1 MLHLMKR
8 WLFIALTIAGLA
20 SARAKVSPED
30 LAKLPPAAAKP
41 VDFVRD
47 IQPILEK
54 KCLQCHGR
62 GHDKGGF
69 RIDDRAL
76 LLGESDSGKSVV
88 TGNSRDSYL
97 IHLVAGLEPDNIM
110 PQKGGKLT
118 AEQVSLLRAWI
129 DQGAAWPKE
138 VSFAKQPPRNLK
150 PVAVELPPAK
160 PTENPIDVLLK
171 PYFMANKVQ
180 PGDLVEDRV
189 FARRAYLDLVGLLPE
204 PAELDAFLAD
214 RSRDKREKLVR
225 KLLGDDQRY
234 AEHWLTFWNDLLR
247 NDYRGTGYIDGGR
260 KQITAWLFSSLKT
273 NKSYDKFVAELVHPK
288 PETEGFAKGIVWRGV
303 VNASQLPPI
312 QAAQNISQVFMGVN
326 LKCASC
332 HDSFIDDWKLS
343 DAYSLASV
351 YSDGPLEMVECDKPL
366 GKNAKVAFIYPELG
380 ALVAS
385 TNKADRT
392 ARLAEVMTSRDNGR
406 LSRTIVNR
414 LWQRFFGH
422 GLVANVDEMEQPAWH
437 PELLNWLAEDFVAHG
452 YDLRHTMARILTSRA
467 YQTEAVLETAAP
479 EKGYVFHGPSVR
491 RMSAE
496 QFVDAL
502 SQLTGLWREKPA
514 GDFKFTTNQLAEL
527 KGRTRAALVAADP
540 LMVALDRPNREQVVT
555 VRQSTPTTL
564 QALELTNGG
573 TLNDTLKR
581 GAAKLASS
589 NDTKTLVQQTYTKAF
604 SRKPGWTERRAAS
617 QLVGGDKPTPAGT
630 EDFLWTIVMQPEFQ
644 LIY

>member
-1 MLHLMKR
+1 MKR
-8 WLFIALTIAGLA
+8 WLSIVLAVIGLS
-20 SARAKVSPED
+20 SAQAKVSPED

-69 RIDDRAL
+69 RLDDRAL
-76 LLGESDSGKSVV
+76 LLGESDSGKPVAP
-88 TGNSRDSYL
+88 GKSRDSYL
-97 IHLVAGLEPDNIM
+97 IHLVAGLEPDSVM
-110 PQKGGKLT
+110 PKKGGKLS
-118 AEQVSLLRAWI
+118 AEQVGLLRAWI
-129 DQGAAWPKE
+129 DQGAPWPKE
-138 VSFAKQPPRNLK
+138 VSFAKQPPRNLQ
-150 PVAVELPPAK
+150 PVGVELPKAK
-160 PTENPIDVLLK
+160 TGENPIDVLLAL
-171 PYFMANKVQ
+171 YFKTNKVK
-180 PGDLVEDRV
+180 PGGVVEDRV
-189 FARRAYLDLVGLLPE
+189 FARRAYLDLIGLLPE
-204 PAELDAFLAD
+204 PAELDAFLSD
-214 RSRDKREKLVR
+214 RSRDKRERLVG
-225 KLLGDDQRY
+225 KLLGNDQRY

-260 KQITAWLFSSLKT
+260 KQITQWLFSSLKT
-273 NKSYDKFVAELVHPK
+273 NKSYDRFVAELVHPK

-343 DAYSLASV
+343 DAYSLAGV
-351 YSDGPLEMVECDKPL
+351 YSDGPLELVECDKPL
-366 GKNAKVAFIYPELG
+366 GKKVKVAFLYPDLG
-380 ALVAS
+380 ALNSS
-385 TNKADRT
+385 TNKAERT
-392 ARLAEVMTSRDNGR
+392 ARLAEVLTSRENGR

-414 LWQRFFGH
+414 LWQRFVGH
-422 GLVANVDEMEQPAWH
+422 GLVANVDDMEQPAWH
-437 PELLNWLAEDFVAHG
+437 PGLLNWLAEDFVAHG

-467 YQTEAVLETAAP
+467 YQMEAVLEVAP
-479 EKGYVFHGPSVR
+479 AEKGYVFRGPSVR
-491 RMSAE
+491 RMNAE
-496 QFVDAL
+496 QLVDAI
-502 SQLTGLWREKPA
+502 SQLTGHWRDKPV

-589 NDTKTLVQQTYTKAF
+589 SDTKMLVQQTYVKAF
-604 SRKPGWTERRAAS
+604 SRKPGWSERRTAA
-617 QLVGGDKPTPAGT
+617 QIVGADKPSAAGT

>member
-1 MLHLMKR
+1 MKR
-8 WLFIALTIAGLA
+8 WLLIALTIAGLS

-41 VDFVRD
+41 VDFIRD
-47 IQPILEK
+47 IQPIIEK

-69 RIDDRAL
+69 RLDDRAL
-76 LLGESDSGKSVV
+76 LLGESDSGKSIV

-110 PQKGGKLT
+110 PQKGGKLS
-118 AEQVSLLRAWI
+118 AEQVGLLRAWI
-129 DQGAAWPKE
+129 DQGAPWPKGI
-138 VSFAKQPPRNLK
+138 SFAKQPSRNLN
-150 PVAVELPPAK
+150 
-160 PTENPIDVLLK
+160 PTEAALPKAKAGENPVDTLLA
-171 PYFMANKVQ
+171 PYFKTNKVRI
-180 PGDLVEDRV
+180 GVGVDDRI
-189 FARRAYLDLVGLLPE
+189 FARRAYLDLIGLLPE
-204 PAELDAFLAD
+204 PAELEAFLAD
-214 RSRDKREKLVR
+214 RSRDKRGKLVR
-225 KLLGDDQRY
+225 KLLADDQRY

-260 KQITAWLFSSLKT
+260 KQITQWLFSSLKT
-273 NKSYDKFVAELVHPK
+273 NKSYDRFVAELVHPK
-288 PETEGFAKGIVWRGV
+288 PETEGFSKGIVWRGV

-343 DAYSLASV
+343 DAYSLAGV
-351 YSDGPLEMVECDKPL
+351 YSDGPLELVECDKPL
-366 GKNAKVAFIYPELG
+366 GKKVKVAFLYPELG
-380 ALVAS
+380 ALNAS
-385 TNKADRT
+385 TNKAERT
-392 ARLAEVMTSRDNGR
+392 ARLAEVMTSRENGR
-406 LSRTIVNR
+406 LSRTMVNR

-422 GLVANVDEMEQPAWH
+422 GLVANMDDMEQPAWH
-437 PELLNWLAEDFVAHG
+437 PELLNWLAEDLVDHG
-452 YDLRHTMARILTSRA
+452 YDLRHTMARIVTSRA
-467 YQTEAVLETAAP
+467 YQLGAAP
-479 EKGYVFHGPSVR
+479 EAAPMEKGYVFRGPSVR
-491 RMSAE
+491 RMNAE
-496 QFVDAL
+496 QLVDAI
-502 SQLTGLWREKPA
+502 SQLTGLWRDKPT

-589 NDTKTLVQQTYTKAF
+589 TDTKTLVQQTYLKAF
-604 SRKPGWTERRAAS
+604 SRKPGAAERRMAS
-617 QLVGGDKPTPAGT
+617 ALVGAKQPTAGGT
-630 EDFLWTIVMQPEFQ
+630 EDFLWAIVMQPEFQ

>member
-1 MLHLMKR
+1 MKR
-8 WLFIALTIAGLA
+8 WLSIALAVAGLS
-20 SARAKVSPED
+20 SAEAKVSPED

-69 RIDDRAL
+69 RLDDRAL
-76 LLGESDSGKSVV
+76 LLGESDSGKAVV
-88 TGNSRDSYL
+88 AGKSRDSYL
-97 IHLVAGLEPDNIM
+97 IHLVAGLEPDSVM
-110 PQKGGKLT
+110 PKKGGKLS
-118 AEQVSLLRAWI
+118 AEQVGLLRAWI
-129 DQGAAWPKE
+129 DQGAPWPKGI
-138 VSFAKQPPRNLK
+138 SFAKQPPRNLH
-150 PVAVELPPAK
+150 PTEVVLPKAK
-160 PTENPIDVLLK
+160 AGENPIDVLLA
-171 PYFMANKVQ
+171 PYFKANKVR
-180 PGDLVEDRV
+180 PGGTVDDRV
-189 FARRAYLDLVGLLPE
+189 FARRAHLDLVGLLPE
-204 PAELDAFLAD
+204 PGELDAFLND
-214 RSRDKREKLVR
+214 RTRDKRDKLIR
-225 KLLGDDQRY
+225 NLLADDQRY

-260 KQITAWLFSSLKT
+260 KQITQWLFSSLKT
-273 NKSYDKFVAELVHPK
+273 NKSYDRFVAELVHPK
-288 PETEGFAKGIVWRGV
+288 PETEGFAQGIVWRGV

-312 QAAQNISQVFMGVN
+312 QAAQNISHVFMGVN

-343 DAYSLASV
+343 DAYSLAGV
-351 YSDGPLEMVECDKPL
+351 YSDGPLELVECDKPL
-366 GKNAKVAFIYPELG
+366 VKKVKVSFIYPELG
-380 ALVAS
+380 ALNAS
-385 TNKADRT
+385 TNKAERT
-392 ARLAEVMTSRDNGR
+392 ARLAEVMTSRENGR

-422 GLVANVDEMEQPAWH
+422 GLVADVDDMEQAAWH

-452 YDLRHTMARILTSRA
+452 YDLRHTMARIVNSRA
-467 YQTEAVLETAAP
+467 YQAEAVLEAAAP
-479 EKGYVFHGPSVR
+479 EKAYVFRGPSVR
-491 RMSAE
+491 RLSAE
-496 QFVDAL
+496 QFVDAI
-502 SQLTGLWREKPA
+502 SQLTGLWRDRPV
-514 GDFKFTTNQLAEL
+514 GDFKFTTNQLAQL
-527 KGRTRAALVAADP
+527 KGRTRSSLVPADP

-555 VRQSTPTTL
+555 VRQSIPTTL

-617 QLVGGDKPTPAGT
+617 QLVGDGKPTPAGT

>member
-1 MLHLMKR
+1 MKR
-8 WLFIALTIAGLA
+8 WLSIALVIAGLA
-20 SARAKVSPED
+20 SAEAKVSPGD
-30 LAKLPPAAAKP
+30 LAKLPPAAAQP
-41 VDFVRD
+41 VDFIRD

-69 RIDDRAL
+69 RLDDRAL
-76 LLGESDSGKSVV
+76 LLGESDSGKAVLS
-88 TGNSRDSYL
+88 GKSRDSYL
-97 IHLVAGLEPDNIM
+97 IHLVAGLEPDSVM
-110 PQKGGKLT
+110 PKKGGKLSS
-118 AEQVSLLRAWI
+118 EQVGLLRAWI
-129 DQGAAWPKE
+129 DQGASWPKGI
-138 VSFAKQPPRNLK
+138 SFAKQPPRNLH
-150 PVAVELPPAK
+150 PTEVVLPKAK
-160 PTENPIDVLLK
+160 AGENPIDVLLK
-171 PYFMANKVQ
+171 PYFKANKVQ
-180 PGDLVEDRV
+180 PGGAVDDRV
-189 FARRAYLDLVGLLPE
+189 FARRAHLDLVGLLPE
-204 PAELDAFLAD
+204 PAELETFLND
-214 RSRDKREKLVR
+214 RSRDKREKLIR
-225 KLLGDDQRY
+225 NLLGDDQRY

-260 KQITAWLFSSLKT
+260 KQITQWLFSSLKT

-343 DAYSLASV
+343 DAYSLAGV
-351 YSDGPLEMVECDKPL
+351 YSDGPLELVECDKPL
-366 GKNAKVAFIYPELG
+366 GKKVKVSFIYPELG
-380 ALVAS
+380 ALNTS
-385 TNKADRT
+385 TNKAERT
-392 ARLAEVMTSRDNGR
+392 ARLAEVMTSRENGR

-422 GLVANVDEMEQPAWH
+422 GLVANVDDMEQAAWH

-452 YDLRHTMARILTSRA
+452 YDLRHTMARILSSRA
-467 YQTEAVLETAAP
+467 YQSEAALEGAAP
-479 EKGYVFHGPSVR
+479 EKTYVFRGPSVR
-491 RMSAE
+491 RLSAE
-496 QFVDAL
+496 QFVDAV
-502 SQLTGLWREKPA
+502 SQLTGLWRDKPVN
-514 GDFKFTTNQLAEL
+514 DFKFTTNQLAQL
-527 KGRTRAALVAADP
+527 KDRTRSALVPADP

-589 NDTKTLVQQTYTKAF
+589 GDTRTLVQQTYVKAF
-604 SRKPGWTERRAAS
+604 SRKPGWTERRTAS
-617 QLVGGDKPTPAGT
+617 QLVGDGKPTPAGT